1 MSIRMKP
8 YLITTA
14 AAAAALFG
22 LQAVAQMTPPG
33 QSEQRAPGQS
43 EQQSTTTGASPSQS
57 ADPSGGFEQLD
68 ANKDGTVDKKE
79 AARQPGLSSAF
90 EKADINRDGKLDRT
104 EYDAASKMTK

>member
-1 MSIRMKP
+1 MKP
-8 YLITTA
+8 FVVTAA

-22 LQAVAQMTPPG
+22 LQAVAQMTSPG
-33 QSEQRAPGQS
+33 QLEQRAPGQS
-43 EQQSTTTGASPSQS
+43 QQSTSRGATPSQS

-79 AARQPGLSSAF
+79 AARQPGLSGAF